1 MQINVVHWLSDK
13 LQKEYTLNGW
23 EDDFIQT
30 LYSRIIYGLKLSS
43 SRIYVWT
50 GKKSLGI
57 SINTKWTNWDVNPFK
72 SLPFQS
78 EAPSCT
84 IKTQLKELLCQ
95 YARKCNQLY
104 INVVEE
110 SAFTNVTS
118 NFLNHYFSNWHLQ
131 LEDRL
136 VRQDE
141 LIKSLINVSTDKVGI
156 ETISYKYIS
165 IIAELEKSVLLSE
178 LFEKATVSKDIPL
191 VQCMLDMSH
200 NVYKLY
206 QKHTISEDILQLWF
220 SQIPKTA
227 CFVAY
232 IQWTDDIYGRLV
244 CDKNGHIEWIGR
256 IDVRTSFDKSAVH
269 KRIHGCELWCNKLF
283 NKKIK
288 FKPFLLS
295 ARVDLRTSNPS
306 LAGLADICS
315 RFPLIFTIQSLE
327 SHQLILQAK
336 RVSTSTTYD
345 NPFDYIK
352 SRLNLGILQTDVI
365 REIQG
370 LYGLTE
376 SQAIQ
381 EMTDAQ
387 TNVKQELQKKRKI
400 KQPVLTINCT
410 LTGVGIRVVLEQA
423 NSWRDIERTVDYL
436 HHCMAIWETAKGK
449 QTKLP
454 TAILSSSSS
463 SEEQIISSSSSS
475 EKGLEKSFSL
485 SSSSSSGGAGIFI
498 DELQK
503 ADPQLFRYP
512 RYARDCGAPR
522 QPIAI
527 SDEDL
532 ANINPKSYDSIIKAF
547 GSDEAHKNNYI
558 CPRIWCPKSRIALT
572 DKELTDLNGK
582 CPGPYFETPAK
593 LYEYSYWNNDPSQ
606 PHHVGFIH
614 SKDDPNIC
622 LPCCFKDYRQ
632 KRIDE
637 CTAKPEKK
645 PSSKETES
653 KEKKSKNPVP
663 QQDTYLFTIT
673 TPAPI
678 EANRWG
684 VIPKVLHD
692 AYTPQITYEMCTK
705 SLSMMH
711 CLVRRGIL
719 HKDDSLMNAI
729 AITLGYEDKASLMK
743 FLKTILNPFI
753 FIQLQGGKLL
763 KYFLK
768 DTEPI
773 EQRSFVKRRSIAKR
787 LTKWK
792 DYIKQFELEDVI
804 HLLENSDVIHSTLQ
818 TLLWK
823 VSRQVVILDAY
834 QRFWDMLE
842 SNESKNPQWLFDA
855 LWRCNIVM
863 MIWEKDSEGHVR
875 LQCPMIPDPHQL
887 DALQQ
892 RNDMK
897 VILLLKDGDYYE
909 PLEWKSRSGPGVLS
923 MTRAL
928 TAPFISQSALY
939 LGKCPGIEVRPKW
952 LNTILY
958 LNNWTKYFL
967 TYPSDFKVQS
977 IILSP
982 TMRIVALWLKGGAW
996 ITLPDNGTS
1005 IHYLQDFVKSYK
1017 NVTVIYHEDISGH
1030 IKNIRLFKED
1040 IEILAGKVVK
1050 LKCGL
1055 DIGKQI
1061 KNEDFYYNTIFT
1073 VPLVTYEEEGP
1084 WIRVH
1089 EEDIHSINTSKVDLR
1104 KRAVIKTITLHYD
1117 RFASILEH
1125 KKEHSLQIKELT
1137 DLIHKYVQWKDIPD
1151 SQLTEIVEW
1160 LAYNSPWTNQKLMTS
1175 LALLGT
1181 HTRLPWYSNE
1191 VKNVKNAWIFSQN
1204 AVESGLPMIKKQ
1216 IAPSITVIA
1225 KKTEII
1231 NEKANEKD
1239 ETELFKQ
1246 CKWEVMPN
1254 NWTKFRASSW
1264 TQYQM
1269 CHPPNITYIN
1279 NIFEEMAIKINHVWN
1294 NEEIIAIVKKHV
1306 RKLWSYNFDELITLL
1321 NEDNELFKEWN
1332 KQLNVNRKK
1341 AEDLVEKN
1349 LRTMTLYQWNTFISN
1364 WNPSINELYIYYVS
1378 KLFKIN
1384 IFVIYE
1390 RIRKYGSAQGVKRGD
1405 IQYLSLS
1412 SAFYNCSADWKKY
1425 PIFFM
1430 HKWEPNLY
1438 GPIIHNSGRLL
1449 HYYKNLEKD
1458 ICDLINVHAQKM

>member
-13 LQKEYTLNGW
+13 LQKEYTLSGW
-23 EDDFIQT
+23 EDDFLQT
-30 LYSRIIYGLKLSS
+30 LYSRIVYELKLSS
-43 SRIYVWT
+43 PRIYVWS

-57 SINTKWTNWDVNPFK
+57 HVTTKWKQWNVNPFK

-95 YARKCNQLY
+95 YSHKCNQLH
-104 INVVEE
+104 INVVHE
-110 SAFTNVTS
+110 SALNNVTN
-118 NFLNHYFSNWHLQ
+118 NFMNHYFGNWHLQ
-131 LEDRL
+131 TEDRL
-136 VRQDE
+136 IRQDE
-141 LIKSLINVSTDKVGI
+141 LIRNLINVSTEAVGI

-165 IIAELEKSVLLSE
+165 VIADLEQSVLLSE
-178 LFEKATVSKDIPL
+178 LFEKAPVSKNVPL
-191 VQCMLDMSH
+191 VQCVLDMSH

-206 QKHTISEDILQLWF
+206 QQHTLADETLQLWF

-232 IQWTDDIYGRLV
+232 IQWVDEIYGRLV
-244 CDKNGHIEWIGR
+244 CDKKGHIEWIGR
-256 IDVRTSFDKSAVH
+256 IDVRTAFDKNIYQ
-269 KRIHGCELWCNKLF
+269 KRIHECELWCNKILD
-283 NKKIK
+283 KKIK

-376 SQAIQ
+376 TQAIQ

-387 TNVKQELQKKRKI
+387 TDVKQEIQKKRKI
-400 KQPVLTINCT
+400 KQPVLTITCT
-410 LTGVGIRVVLEQA
+410 LTGVGIRVTLEQA
-423 NSWRDIERTVDYL
+423 NSWRDVERTVEYL
-436 HHCMAIWETAKGK
+436 HHCMAIWETAKGMK
-449 QTKLP
+449 SKLP
-454 TAILSSSSS
+454 VPTILSSSSS
-463 SEEQIISSSSSS
+463 PISTQVSSSSSD
-475 EKGLEKSFSL
+475 KGLEKSFSI
-485 SSSSSSGGAGIFI
+485 SSSSSGGAGIFI

-522 QPIAI
+522 QPIAV
-527 SDEDL
+527 SDEEV
-532 ANINPKSYDSIIKAF
+532 ANINPKSFDSIIKSF

-572 DKELTDLNGK
+572 DKELADLDGK

-593 LYEYSYWNNDPSQ
+593 LYEYSYWNNDPEQ

-614 SKDDPNIC
+614 SKDDPNVC

-637 CTAKPEKK
+637 CTVKPEKK
-645 PSSKETES
+645 PSSKESES
-653 KEKKSKNPVP
+653 KEKKSKKPVP

-729 AITLGYEDKASLMK
+729 AITLDYQDKEALLK

-768 DTEPI
+768 DSEPI
-773 EQRSFVKRRSIAKR
+773 EQRSFSKRRAIAKR
-787 LTKWK
+787 LAKWK
-792 DYIKQFELEDVI
+792 DYVKEFQLEDVL
-804 HLLENSDVIHSTLQ
+804 HLLEQSDVIHSTQQ
-818 TLLWK
+818 TLIWK
-823 VSRQVVILDAY
+823 VDREVAILDAY

-842 SNESKNPQWLFDA
+842 SNEIKNPQWLFDA

-863 MIWEKDSEGHVR
+863 MVWEKDTEGQIK

-887 DALQQ
+887 DALQH
-892 RNDMK
+892 RNDIK
-897 VILLLKDGDYYE
+897 VIILLKDGDYYE
-909 PLEWKSRSGPGVLS
+909 PLEWKSRSGAGVLS

-939 LGKCPGIEVRPKW
+939 LGKCPNIEVRPKW
-952 LNTILY
+952 LNTILS

-967 TYPSDFKVQS
+967 THPSDFKVAN

-982 TMRIVALWLKGGAW
+982 TMRVVALWLVGGAW

-1005 IHYLQDFVKSYK
+1005 VHYLQDFVKSYK
-1017 NVTVIYHEDISGH
+1017 NVSVLYNEDISGN
-1030 IKNIRLFKED
+1030 IRKIRLFKED
-1040 IEILAGKVVK
+1040 IEILAGKIVK
-1050 LKCGL
+1050 LKGGL

-1061 KNEDFYYNTIFT
+1061 KDEDFYYNTIFT
-1073 VPLVTYEEEGP
+1073 VPSVIYEEEGP
-1084 WIRVH
+1084 WIRVS
-1089 EEDIHSINTSKVDLR
+1089 EEDIHTINTSKVDLR
-1104 KRAVIKTITLHYD
+1104 KRAVMKTISLHYD
-1117 RFASILEH
+1117 RFASILER
-1125 KKEHSLQIKELT
+1125 KTEHSVQIKELT
-1137 DLIHKYVQWKDIPD
+1137 KLIHTFVQWKDISD
-1151 SQLTEIVEW
+1151 AQLTEITEW
-1160 LAYNSPWTNQKLMTS
+1160 LAYNSPWTHQRLVTS

-1191 VKNVKNAWIFSQN
+1191 VIKIKNAWIFSQN
-1204 AVESGLPMIKKQ
+1204 AVETGLPMIKKQ
-1216 IAPSITVIA
+1216 IAPAITFITKRIEV
-1225 KKTEII
+1225 KP
-1231 NEKANEKD
+1231 EKVVEKD
-1239 ETELFKQ
+1239 ESALFTQ
-1246 CKWEVMPN
+1246 CKWEAMPN

-1269 CHPPNITYIN
+1269 CHPPSVTYIN
-1279 NIFEEMAIKINHVWN
+1279 SVFEEMANKINHLWN
-1294 NEEIIAIVKKHV
+1294 REEIIAIVKKHV
-1306 RKLWSYNFDELITLL
+1306 RNLWSYNFEELSILL
-1321 NEDNELFKEWN
+1321 TEDSEIFKEWN
-1332 KQLNVNRKK
+1332 KSLNVNRKK
-1341 AEDLVEKN
+1341 PDDLIEKD
-1349 LRTMTLYQWNTFISN
+1349 LRTMTLAQWNAFISH
-1364 WNPSINELYIYYVS
+1364 WTPSVNELYMYYVS

-1390 RIRKYGSAQGVKRGD
+1390 RIKKYGSAQGVKRGD

-1412 SAFYNCSADWKKY
+1412 SALYKCSADWKKY

-1430 HKWEPNLY
+1430 HKWESNLY
-1438 GPIIHNSGRLL
+1438 GPIIHKSGRLL
-1449 HYYKNLEKD
+1449 HYYNALETD
-1458 ICDLINVHAQKM
+1458 IRDLIDIHSQKV